1 MFLIVG
7 LKSKNGKLSINT
19 NMFTFIKSVNSIVGY
34 KVLNAHNRINTLYPT
49 IELTKHNG
57 FNKNRLLATIELT
70 VAHNR
75 INILGVHR
83 GKTPFGKAFFCAR
96 NSLKNR

>member
-34 KVLNAHNRINTLYPT
+34 KVLNAHNRINT
-49 IELTKHNG
+49 
-57 FNKNRLLATIELT
+57 F
-70 VAHNR
+70 
-75 INILGVHR
+75 
-83 GKTPFGKAFFCAR
+83 
-96 NSLKNR
+96 